1 VSAQTFEPMPEIA
14 AITGIAE
21 SAGIEKQA
29 QQLSLRNV
37 SWALGRLGRG
47 WDRLGRHSGTS
58 LGQIGTRLGRIGTK
72 AGGAGRPRD
81 RRNRR
86 NRTES
91 P

>member
-1 VSAQTFEPMPEIA
+1 MPRILPVVRKRVAVSAQSFEPMPQIA

-47 WDRLGRHSGTS
+47 WD
-58 LGQIGTRLGRIGTK
+58 
-72 AGGAGRPRD
+72 
-81 RRNRR
+81 
-86 NRTES
+86 
-91 P
+91 